1 LAFGESEKNAD
12 SSPLSNYLPAQGEKV
27 LSKIR
32 TLVADAQL
40 ILFIIVLILFTIF
53 LLQNT
58 STIQVNFL
66 VFETQIPT
74 VILILVA
81 TLVGFFGGYLFA
93 IRLRR
98 TQKKDSLVRE

>member
-1 LAFGESEKNAD
+1 M
-12 SSPLSNYLPAQGEKV
+12 
-27 LSKIR
+27 SKIR
-32 TLVADAQL
+32 TIVSDVQL
-40 ILFIIVLILFTIF
+40 ILFIIVLILFTVF
-53 LLQNT
+53 LVQNT

-93 IRLRR
+93 IRFRR
-98 TQKKDSLVRE
+98 RQKRGRLAQE

>member
-1 LAFGESEKNAD
+1 M
-12 SSPLSNYLPAQGEKV
+12 
-27 LSKIR
+27 SKIR
-32 TLVADAQL
+32 KIVSDVQL
-40 ILFIIVLILFTIF
+40 ILFIIVLILFTVF

-81 TLVGFFGGYLFA
+81 TLVGFLGGYFFA
-93 IRLRR
+93 VRFRR
-98 TQKKDSLVRE
+98 RQKKDSPVRE

>member
-1 LAFGESEKNAD
+1 M
-12 SSPLSNYLPAQGEKV
+12 
-27 LSKIR
+27 SKIR
-32 TLVADAQL
+32 TIDVQLV
-40 ILFIIVLILFTIF
+40 LFIIVLILFTVF

-81 TLVGFFGGYLFA
+81 SLVGFFGGYIFA
-93 IRLRR
+93 IRFRR
-98 TQKKDSLVRE
+98 RQKKEPLARE

>member
-1 LAFGESEKNAD
+1 M
-12 SSPLSNYLPAQGEKV
+12 
-27 LSKIR
+27 SKIR
-32 TLVADAQL
+32 AIVSNAQP
-40 ILFIIVLILFTIF
+40 ILFIIVLILCTVF

-66 VFETQIPT
+66 VLETQIPT
-74 VILILVA
+74 IILILVA
-81 TLVGFFGGYLFA
+81 SLFGFFGGYLFA